1 MDKRA
6 VTISQ
11 RKAEQKATMTSL
23 KNLNFKEKFFLVMGR
38 PNDLGLNRLFNFSL
52 MALILLNV
60 CCVILETV
68 PSLQAQYGRLF
79 SYVESASVF
88 LFTIEYLLRVWT
100 SSVDERFGY
109 GWRGKVRYLFS
120 PFALID
126 FLAIAPSYFSLLTSF
141 DMRVLRAMRLFRM
154 IRLLKLARYSLA
166 VLVLVSV
173 FRKKKPELLV
183 SLTLGLIL
191 MVFASSLMYFIEHEA
206 QPDHFSSIPQT
217 MWWAVS
223 TLTTIGYGDVFP
235 ITPLGKFVGS
245 IIAFIGVGLFALP
258 AAILASGFAEMET
271 KQLLHN
277 RETTLIESCPYCGD
291 KKKLKNVA

>member
-1 MDKRA
+1 
-6 VTISQ
+6 
-11 RKAEQKATMTSL
+11 
-23 KNLNFKEKFFLVMGR
+23 MGR

-100 SSVDERFGY
+100 SSVDERYGY

-191 MVFASSLMYFIEHEA
+191 MIFASSLMYFIEHEA

-235 ITPLGKFVGS
+235 ITPLGKFLGS